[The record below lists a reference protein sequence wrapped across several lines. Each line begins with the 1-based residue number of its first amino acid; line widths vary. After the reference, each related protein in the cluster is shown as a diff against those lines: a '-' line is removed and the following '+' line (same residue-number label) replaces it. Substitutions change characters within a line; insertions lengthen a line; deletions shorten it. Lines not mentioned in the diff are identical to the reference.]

1 MLSLVRSRQVTVT
14 VSIQSAA
21 EAALPVETAR
31 LAGLGVRG
39 LGFGGLRSFLCTC
52 FLFSLSVKTFLFIE
66 DKLL

>member
-31 LAGLGVRG
+31 LAGLGFRG
-39 LGFGGLRSFLCTC
+39 SGFRVWGLEVFPVHVL
-52 FLFSLSVKTFLFIE
+52 SL
-66 DKLL
+66 LLY